1 MHRAMPAA
9 ALGCIAAAAKSA
21 RNDAADAPPPPAYSR
36 AALGHDALGERWPR
50 DTAGM
55 VGIPKRAWPERQPEI
70 EEAPALRELLRE
82 CEAKG
87 ETCSAERF
95 VLATALIGS
104 KDDQAEGAALYA
116 VDAERDAD
124 AACALGI
131 CYQRRHGRRPRRDQG
146 PRALPRGRGD
156 DEPRP
161 ESHYE
166 LGAMAYVGQGMDEDE
181 SRGLFALGQGGGPG
195 PPGGRVHV
203 GRRVSGG
210 PRGAAR

>member
-1 MHRAMPAA
+1 MHRALPAA

-21 RNDAADAPPPPAYSR
+21 RNDADAPPPPAYSR

-82 CEAKG
+82 CEDKG
-87 ETCSAERF
+87 KTCSAERF

-116 VDAERDAD
+116 VDANNDAD

-131 CYQRRHGRRPRRDQG
+131 CYQSGTGVDLDETRACLLYTSPSPRD
-146 PRALPRGRGD
+146 
-156 DEPRP
+156 
-161 ESHYE
+161 
-166 LGAMAYVGQGMDEDE
+166 
-181 SRGLFALGQGGGPG
+181 
-195 PPGGRVHV
+195 
-203 GRRVSGG
+203 
-210 PRGAAR
+210 